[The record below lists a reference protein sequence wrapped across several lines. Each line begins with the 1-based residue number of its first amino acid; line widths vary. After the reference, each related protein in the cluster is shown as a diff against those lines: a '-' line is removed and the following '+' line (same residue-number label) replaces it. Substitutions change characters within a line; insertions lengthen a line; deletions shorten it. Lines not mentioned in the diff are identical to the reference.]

1 MTLWLDDHQQT
12 HSWYIYILAMQS
24 QISVSLSVS
33 PSSHLLLVLH
43 YRREMRLAPSLSL
56 RVCLSFGWINSFLSS
71 YIHSCCFF
79 SVFLFLF
86 PSNRIE
92 GLIHNSKTPCFCLYF
107 SQQQSLWYSVPYL
120 HSTIDWPKFAN
131 FQFLE
136 SYETS
141 LICMD
146 GLMFH
151 HHNS

>member
-1 MTLWLDDHQQT
+1 MTINKHIHDI
-12 HSWYIYILAMQS
+12 SICMQCNLR
-24 QISVSLSVS
+24 SLSVCLAIIS
-33 PSSHLLLVLH
+33 FAAGLTLQAWNETSSFSQSQ
-43 YRREMRLAPSLSL
+43 SL
-56 RVCLSFGWINSFLSS
+56 FKFWMNQFISFLSS
-71 YIHSCCFF
+71 YINSCCFF

-92 GLIHNSKTPCFCLYF
+92 GLIHNSKTPCFCF
-107 SQQQSLWYSVPYL
+107 SFSHQQNLWCSVPYL

-136 SYETS
+136 SYEMS